1 MKGLLARLTRSA
13 LDAVFP
19 IHCLGCGRE
28 GKFLCGLCMAGM
40 PRLTLPYCPVCARPG
55 YRRLCDWCER
65 SPVAVD
71 GIRAP
76 FLYVEGSLIQRAIVD
91 FKLQRTHA
99 MAPELARVLAE
110 YLHSNPMPGGVIVPV
125 PSHSRRL
132 RSRGFNQAV
141 LLGRELGKITGL
153 PVNENLIVQTRD
165 TPSQR
170 QMAGRAE
177 RWNNVAGSF
186 SCTGDGNGQSVLLVD
201 DIATTGATMSACAG
215 ALKDAGA
222 SQVWGLAV
230 ARPA

>member
-110 YLHSNPMPGGVIVPV
+110 YLYSNPMPGDVIVPV

-153 PVNENLIVQTRD
+153 PVNEGPDSTDQGYAIPATNGR
-165 TPSQR
+165 SRRAMEQR
-170 QMAGRAE
+170 RRQLLMYRRWQRTVGTSGR
-177 RWNNVAGSF
+177 
-186 SCTGDGNGQSVLLVD
+186 
-201 DIATTGATMSACAG
+201 
-215 ALKDAGA
+215 
-222 SQVWGLAV
+222 
-230 ARPA
+230 